1 MRKYFDYRNPDKT
14 TELTFF
20 YFLGEVSAD
29 EFEAF
34 AFLFNFRKAAAKK
47 LFQEFDVSGDQV

>member
-1 MRKYFDYRNPDKT
+1 M
-14 TELTFF
+14 
-20 YFLGEVSAD
+20 SAD

-47 LFQEFDVSGDQV
+47 LFQEFDVSGDQVGKFTIYLNLLSVIMS